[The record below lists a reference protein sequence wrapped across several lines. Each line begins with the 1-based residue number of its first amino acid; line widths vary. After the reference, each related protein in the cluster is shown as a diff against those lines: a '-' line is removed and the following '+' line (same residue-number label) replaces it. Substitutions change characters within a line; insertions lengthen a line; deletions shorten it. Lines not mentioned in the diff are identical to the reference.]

1 MFKNKKFLGTAFIIV
16 ILFLLAVSLL
26 TMASVSYPI
35 VPKGQSDFYYLYKQM
50 LWMIG
55 GLACFSFAAMMNY
68 KRYKEIKIFSALY
81 IIGIIGLI
89 AVLLFG
95 SKSKGA
101 VRWIDLLGFRIQ
113 PSEFSKLIIIIV
125 VSVLVER
132 LKKKNMIAT
141 KPWISAL
148 IILGVT
154 GVYSFLIFAEKSYTS
169 MIQVAA
175 IGILMLFISGINLP
189 IFSIISLFLV
199 ILGNILLMRDK
210 YRVDRIEGH
219 KNTQVIPFQVQ
230 QSLIAIGSGKLT
242 GRGYGNGFQKYKFL
256 PEIHTD
262 YILSGFAEE
271 NGFIGVLFLIL
282 VYVFLLAIILMV
294 AFKIKDMF
302 AKYLLIGIFVMF
314 ATQILGN
321 ITVAT
326 NMLPST
332 GISLPLMSYGGSSIF
347 VSMFAL
353 GIVYNVIRAL
363 YKQEMGGELDEIN
376 EVEYMMYKNF

>member
-282 VYVFLLAIILMV
+282 VYVFLLTIILMV

-363 YKQEMGGELDEIN
+363 YKQEMGDELDEIN
-376 EVEYMMYKNF
+376 EVEYMM

>member
-1 MFKNKKFLGTAFIIV
+1 MQDKH
-16 ILFLLAVSLL
+16 
-26 TMASVSYPI
+26 
-35 VPKGQSDFYYLYKQM
+35 
-50 LWMIG
+50 
-55 GLACFSFAAMMNY
+55 
-68 KRYKEIKIFSALY
+68 
-81 IIGIIGLI
+81 
-89 AVLLFG
+89 
-95 SKSKGA
+95 
-101 VRWIDLLGFRIQ
+101 
-113 PSEFSKLIIIIV
+113 KLIIIIV

-363 YKQEMGGELDEIN
+363 YKQEMGDELDEIN
-376 EVEYMMYKNF
+376 EVEYMM

>member
-363 YKQEMGGELDEIN
+363 YKQEMGDELDEIN
-376 EVEYMMYKNF
+376 EVEYMM

>member
-175 IGILMLFISGINLP
+175 IGILMLFISG
-189 IFSIISLFLV
+189 
-199 ILGNILLMRDK
+199 
-210 YRVDRIEGH
+210 DR
-219 KNTQVIPFQVQ
+219 KSVV
-230 QSLIAIGSGKLT
+230 
-242 GRGYGNGFQKYKFL
+242 
-256 PEIHTD
+256 
-262 YILSGFAEE
+262 
-271 NGFIGVLFLIL
+271 
-282 VYVFLLAIILMV
+282 
-294 AFKIKDMF
+294 
-302 AKYLLIGIFVMF
+302 
-314 ATQILGN
+314 
-321 ITVAT
+321 
-326 NMLPST
+326 
-332 GISLPLMSYGGSSIF
+332 
-347 VSMFAL
+347 
-353 GIVYNVIRAL
+353 
-363 YKQEMGGELDEIN
+363 
-376 EVEYMMYKNF
+376 

>member
-1 MFKNKKFLGTAFIIV
+1 
-16 ILFLLAVSLL
+16 
-26 TMASVSYPI
+26 
-35 VPKGQSDFYYLYKQM
+35 
-50 LWMIG
+50 
-55 GLACFSFAAMMNY
+55 
-68 KRYKEIKIFSALY
+68 
-81 IIGIIGLI
+81 
-89 AVLLFG
+89 
-95 SKSKGA
+95 
-101 VRWIDLLGFRIQ
+101 LLGFRIQ

-219 KNTQVIPFQVQ
+219 KNTQVIPFQAQ

-363 YKQEMGGELDEIN
+363 YKQEMGDELDEIN
-376 EVEYMMYKNF
+376 EVEYMM

>member
-101 VRWIDLLGFRIQ
+101 VRWIDLLGFRMQ

-294 AFKIKDMF
+294 VFKIKDMF

-363 YKQEMGGELDEIN
+363 YKQEMGDELDEIN
-376 EVEYMMYKNF
+376 EVEYMM

>member
-242 GRGYGNGFQKYKFL
+242 GRGYGNGFQKYRFL

-282 VYVFLLAIILMV
+282 VYAFLLAIILMV

-363 YKQEMGGELDEIN
+363 YKQEMGDELDEIN
-376 EVEYMMYKNF
+376 EVEYMM

>member
-81 IIGIIGLI
+81 IIGIIGRI

-376 EVEYMMYKNF
+376 EVEYMM

>member
-1 MFKNKKFLGTAFIIV
+1 M
-16 ILFLLAVSLL
+16 SLL

-363 YKQEMGGELDEIN
+363 YKQEMGDELDEIN
-376 EVEYMMYKNF
+376 EVEYMM

>member
-16 ILFLLAVSLL
+16 ILFLLAMSLL

-363 YKQEMGGELDEIN
+363 YKQEMGDELDEIN
-376 EVEYMMYKNF
+376 EVEYMM

>member
-154 GVYSFLIFAEKSYTS
+154 GVYSFLIFAEKSYMS

-363 YKQEMGGELDEIN
+363 YKQEMGDELDEIN
-376 EVEYMMYKNF
+376 EVEYMM

>member
-282 VYVFLLAIILMV
+282 VYVFLLVIILMV

-363 YKQEMGGELDEIN
+363 YKQEMGDELDEIN
-376 EVEYMMYKNF
+376 EVEYMM

>member
-376 EVEYMMYKNF
+376 EVEYMM

>member
-1 MFKNKKFLGTAFIIV
+1 LFKNKKFLGTAFIIV

-363 YKQEMGGELDEIN
+363 YKQEMGDELDEIN
-376 EVEYMMYKNF
+376 EVEYMM

>member
-101 VRWIDLLGFRIQ
+101 VRWIDLLGFRMQ

-363 YKQEMGGELDEIN
+363 YKQEMGDELDEIN
-376 EVEYMMYKNF
+376 EVEYMM

>member
-132 LKKKNMIAT
+132 LKKKKMIAT

-376 EVEYMMYKNF
+376 EVEYMM

>member
-89 AVLLFG
+89 VVLLFG

-376 EVEYMMYKNF
+376 EVEYMM

>member
-363 YKQEMGGELDEIN
+363 YKQEMGDELDEIN
-376 EVEYMMYKNF
+376 EVQYMM

>member
-55 GLACFSFAAMMNY
+55 GLACFSFVAMMNY

-376 EVEYMMYKNF
+376 EVEYMM

>member
-353 GIVYNVIRAL
+353 GIVYNVIRTL
-363 YKQEMGGELDEIN
+363 YKQEMGDELDEIN
-376 EVEYMMYKNF
+376 EVEYMM

>member
-282 VYVFLLAIILMV
+282 VYVFLIDIILMV
-294 AFKIKDMF
+294 SFKIKDMF
-302 AKYLLIGIFVMF
+302 EKYLIIGIFVMF

-353 GIVYNVIRAL
+353 GIVYNVIRTL
-363 YKQEMGGELDEIN
+363 YKQEMGDELDEIN
-376 EVEYMMYKNF
+376 EVEYMM

>member
-35 VPKGQSDFYYLYKQM
+35 APKNKPGFYYLYKQIG
-50 LWMIG
+50 WIVG
-55 GLACFSFAAMMNY
+55 GLFCFSFAALMNY
-68 KRYKEIKIFSALY
+68 KRYKEIKIFSVLY
-81 IIGIIGLI
+81 IAGIIGLI
-89 AVLLFG
+89 AVLIFG

-101 VRWIDLLGFRIQ
+101 VRWIDLFGFRMQ

-141 KPWISAL
+141 KPWTSAF
-148 IILGVT
+148 IILGAT
-154 GVYSFLIFAEKSYTS
+154 GIYSFLILAEKSYTS
-169 MIQVAA
+169 MAQVAL

-189 IFSIISLFLV
+189 TFSIIFAGLAFL
-199 ILGNILLMRDK
+199 GKILLMKDK

-219 KNTQVIPFQVQ
+219 KNLNEIPFQVQ

-242 GRGYGNGFQKYKFL
+242 GRGYGNGFQKYRFL

-271 NGFIGVLFLIL
+271 NGFIGVLLLIL
-282 VYVFLLAIILMV
+282 VYVFLLVIILMV

-332 GISLPLMSYGGSSIF
+332 GIPLPLMSYGGSSIF

-363 YKQEMGGELDEIN
+363 YKQEMGDELDEIN
-376 EVEYMMYKNF
+376 EVEYMM

>member
-1 MFKNKKFLGTAFIIV
+1 LFKNKKFLGTAFIIV

-376 EVEYMMYKNF
+376 EVEYMM

>member
-26 TMASVSYPI
+26 MMASVSYPI
-35 VPKGQSDFYYLYKQM
+35 APKNKPGFYYLYKQIGW
-50 LWMIG
+50 LVG
-55 GLACFSFAAMMNY
+55 GLLCFSFAALMNY
-68 KRYKEIKIFSALY
+68 KRYKEIKIFSVLY
-81 IIGIIGLI
+81 IAGIIGLI
-89 AVLLFG
+89 AVLIFG

-101 VRWIDLLGFRIQ
+101 VRWIDLFGFRMQ

-141 KPWISAL
+141 KPWTSAF
-148 IILGVT
+148 IILGAT
-154 GVYSFLIFAEKSYTS
+154 GIYSFLILAEKSYTS
-169 MIQVAA
+169 MAQVAL

-189 IFSIISLFLV
+189 TFSIIFVGLAFL
-199 ILGNILLMRDK
+199 GKILLMKDK
-210 YRVDRIEGH
+210 YRVDRIAGH
-219 KNTQVIPFQVQ
+219 KNLNEVPFQVQ

-242 GRGYGNGFQKYKFL
+242 GRGYGNGFQKYRFL

-271 NGFIGVLFLIL
+271 NGFIGVLLLIL
-282 VYVFLLAIILMV
+282 VYVFLLVIILMV

-332 GISLPLMSYGGSSIF
+332 GIPLPLMSYGGSSIF

-363 YKQEMGGELDEIN
+363 YKQEMGDELDEIN
-376 EVEYMMYKNF
+376 EVEYMM

>member
-282 VYVFLLAIILMV
+282 VYVFLLVIILMV

-376 EVEYMMYKNF
+376 EVEYMM

>member
-16 ILFLLAVSLL
+16 ILFLLAMSLL

-294 AFKIKDMF
+294 TFKIKDMF

-363 YKQEMGGELDEIN
+363 YKQEMGDELDEIN
-376 EVEYMMYKNF
+376 EVEYMM

>member
-132 LKKKNMIAT
+132 LKKKNVIAT

-353 GIVYNVIRAL
+353 GRVYNVIRAF

-376 EVEYMMYKNF
+376 EVEYMM